1 MNGAAYVER
10 LREAVEWERLC
21 RDAVRPV
28 PEHGRR
34 AARVAPA
41 APAVVAV
48 VVVVG
53 GVVPLQRVQ

>member
-1 MNGAAYVER
+1 MNGAAYIER

-21 RDAVRPV
+21 RDAVRR

-53 GVVPLQRVQ
+53 GVMPSQRVQ

>member
-10 LREAVEWERLC
+10 VREVIACEREARDVVRLEPA
-21 RDAVRPV
+21 R
-28 PEHGRR
+28 RR
-34 AARVAPA
+34 AGRVAPA

-53 GVVPLQRVQ
+53 GVMPSQRVQ